1 MSKPTIGVDVDDLRL
16 QVKDGLRKAAD
27 LGFDTVEL
35 ATVRGDVEPSN
46 LSSSGR
52 RHLSHFVD
60 GLGLRMAALVAD
72 MPGLWLT
79 DPRTVNE
86 LIERTLR
93 ILELARDLKVPVV
106 TASAGALTYPQA
118 GDSED
123 DRCSTASRS
132 ALDALKQLGEYAD
145 SLGVVYALRPGHGGG
160 DRIACVLDELRCP
173 SIQICLDPAASVIAG
188 ANPLSLIERLPRQI
202 ALMHVRD
209 GTAGLPEQP
218 GHETRFGEGDVDLV
232 GVLATLGAA
241 DYAGPYI
248 LRRTDSPTPVAD
260 IREARDKLTRL
271 LPAG

>member
-1 MSKPTIGVDVDDLRL
+1 MSKPDIGVDVDDLRL
-16 QVKDGLRKAAD
+16 QVKDGLRKASD

-72 MPGLWLT
+72 MPGLRLT

-86 LIERTLR
+86 LIERTR
-93 ILELARDLKVPVV
+93 WILELARDLKVPVV

-123 DRCSTASRS
+123 DCSTASRS

-145 SLGVVYALRPGHGGG
+145 SQGVVYALRSGHGGG

-188 ANPLSLIERLPRQI
+188 ANPLSVIERLPRQI
-202 ALMHVRD
+202 ALMHMRD

-218 GHETRFGEGDVDLV
+218 GHETRLGEGDVDLV
-232 GVLATLGAA
+232 GVLATLSAA

-260 IREARDKLTRL
+260 IREARDKLIRL